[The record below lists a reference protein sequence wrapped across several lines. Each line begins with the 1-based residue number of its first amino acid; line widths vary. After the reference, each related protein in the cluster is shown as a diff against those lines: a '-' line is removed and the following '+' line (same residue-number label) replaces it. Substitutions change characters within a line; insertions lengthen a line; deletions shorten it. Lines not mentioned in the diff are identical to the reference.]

1 MKRNKIIIGSRGSK
15 LALIYA
21 QRARNK
27 ILEISSEL
35 GIEDIVIK
43 KITTAGDLNQKDR
56 LSDIGGKGLFSK
68 KIENQLLENEI
79 HIAVH
84 ALKDMPTDETDGLVT
99 NCFLERNDPREVL
112 ISREKKKFN
121 DLNKNSII
129 GTSSYRREFQ
139 LKKLRSDLNYKLIRG
154 NVDTRIKKLNEKI
167 YDAIILSFAGINSLN
182 LKENI
187 SQIFSVNEII
197 PSAGQ
202 GVVALQCRKD
212 DDKIIEVLNKIN
224 NKKTFKCVQAE
235 RNVLKV
241 LQGDC
246 ETAVGAISKIND
258 NKITLEAELFSLDG
272 TKRFY
277 YKGLKDIKYA
287 SELGLEVGEFLKKE
301 SKGSYKK

>member
-1 MKRNKIIIGSRGSK
+1 M
-15 LALIYA
+15 
-21 QRARNK
+21 
-27 ILEISSEL
+27 
-35 GIEDIVIK
+35 
-43 KITTAGDLNQKDR
+43 
-56 LSDIGGKGLFSK
+56 
-68 KIENQLLENEI
+68 
-79 HIAVH
+79 
-84 ALKDMPTDETDGLVT
+84 
-99 NCFLERNDPREVL
+99 
-112 ISREKKKFN
+112 
-121 DLNKNSII
+121 
-129 GTSSYRREFQ
+129 
-139 LKKLRSDLNYKLIRG
+139 RSDLNYKLIRG

-167 YDAIILSFAGINSLN
+167 YDAILLSFAGINSLN

-241 LQGDC
+241 LKGDC

-258 NKITLEAELFSLDG
+258 NTITLEAELFSLDG